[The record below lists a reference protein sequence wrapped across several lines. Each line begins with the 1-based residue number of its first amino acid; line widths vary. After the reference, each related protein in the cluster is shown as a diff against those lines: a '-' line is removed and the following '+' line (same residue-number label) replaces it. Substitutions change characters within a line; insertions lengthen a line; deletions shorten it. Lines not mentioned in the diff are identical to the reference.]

1 MQLGCCAGR
10 FDARR
15 LAASLFLSVCRGTVC
30 RTTTARLRLC
40 LAPRA
45 PSAAVG
51 RFAVLCAAR
60 SPSGA
65 AAPGLLR
72 HALRRA
78 AVAFSYPSAILQ
90 RAHRLLCAAAVPH
103 GAAPAARVSWAF
115 RLARVSGLVLALCTP
130 PACARPLSRLPV
142 FPPAACSRRSLRPAV
157 CNRQTG
163 ARRSLW
169 ACWRPPASGP
179 AACSAYNADGECSA
193 EAARP
198 AGLASV
204 RPHQL
209 RRASG
214 RIVKA

>member
-1 MQLGCCAGR
+1 MAAVRALRRRR
-10 FDARR
+10 F
-15 LAASLFLSVCRGTVC
+15 AASLFLSVCRGTVC
-30 RTTTARLRLC
+30 RSSTARLRLC

-45 PSAAVG
+45 QSAAVG

-65 AAPGLLR
+65 AAPGQLW

-78 AVAFSYPSAILQ
+78 AEAPSCPSAVLQ

-115 RLARVSGLVLALCTP
+115 RPVRASGLVLALCTP
-130 PACARPLSRLPV
+130 PACARPLSRSPV

-163 ARRSLW
+163 ARRSLR

-179 AACSAYNADGECSA
+179 AACSAYNADDECSA

-198 AGLASV
+198 VGLASV

>member
-1 MQLGCCAGR
+1 MAAVRALRRRR
-10 FDARR
+10 F
-15 LAASLFLSVCRGTVC
+15 AASLFLSVCRGTAC
-30 RTTTARLRLC
+30 RMTTARLRLC

-45 PSAAVG
+45 PAAAVG

-60 SPSGA
+60 SPSSA

-72 HALRRA
+72 HALRRTA
-78 AVAFSYPSAILQ
+78 EASSCPSAFLQ
-90 RAHRLLCAAAVPH
+90 RAHRLLCAAADPH

-130 PACARPLSRLPV
+130 PACARPLSRSPGC
-142 FPPAACSRRSLRPAV
+142 PPAACSRRSLRPAV

-163 ARRSLW
+163 ARRSLR

>member
-1 MQLGCCAGR
+1 MAAVRALRRRR
-10 FDARR
+10 F
-15 LAASLFLSVCRGTVC
+15 AASLFLSVCRGTVC
-30 RTTTARLRLC
+30 RSSTARLRLC

-72 HALRRA
+72 HALRRT
-78 AVAFSYPSAILQ
+78 AVASSCPSAILQ
-90 RAHRLLCAAAVPH
+90 RAHRLLCAAADSH

-115 RLARVSGLVLALCTP
+115 RPARASGLVLAPCTP
-130 PACARPLSRLPV
+130 PACARPLSRSPGC
-142 FPPAACSRRSLRPAV
+142 PPAACSRRSLRHAV

-163 ARRSLW
+163 ARRSLRS
-169 ACWRPPASGP
+169 CWRPPASGP
-179 AACSAYNADGECSA
+179 AACSAYNADDECSA

-204 RPHQL
+204 RPSPVAPH
-209 RRASG
+209 RRKN
-214 RIVKA
+214 V